1 MTLEEILFQQ
11 YLLGRDHESMSWRG
25 EQREV
30 GGEISEAKK
39 QIEKMLNDKFK
50 LGIKVGK
57 RKAQEETI
65 TMKKVIETSEGK
77 LDEPEP
83 SVEIRRGSHLSRSVP
98 DEA

>member
-57 RKAQEETI
+57 RKAQETI
-65 TMKKVIETSEGK
+65 TMKKVIETPEDE

-83 SVEIRRGSHLSRSVP
+83 SVEIRKRSHLSRSVP
-98 DEA
+98 NEA

>member
-39 QIEKMLNDKFK
+39 QIEKILNDKFK
-50 LGIKVGK
+50 LGIKVDK

-65 TMKKVIETSEGK
+65 MVTKAVET
-77 LDEPEP
+77 PEY
-83 SVEIRRGSHLSRSVP
+83 EHQLGGNRG
-98 DEA
+98 